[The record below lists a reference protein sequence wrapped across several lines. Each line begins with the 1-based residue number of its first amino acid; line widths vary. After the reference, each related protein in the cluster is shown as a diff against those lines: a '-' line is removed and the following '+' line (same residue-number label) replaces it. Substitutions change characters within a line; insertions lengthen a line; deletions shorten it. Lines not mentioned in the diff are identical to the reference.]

1 MCPAQVAGL
10 HSESILVRRE
20 QPPGD
25 QYLIASHGQTC
36 SSHLNG
42 PEEKSNWSDLRN
54 NLQCTL

>member
-1 MCPAQVAGL
+1 LQGCTANLFWAAG
-10 HSESILVRRE
+10 E

-42 PEEKSNWSDLRN
+42 PEEKSNWSDLLN